1 MPLLHGRILIDFV
14 DPLIVAEKVATTEN
28 NKYITITQIVKEL
41 KEGRDGVGGTAVK
54 GKKRLLVRKNR
65 K

>member
-1 MPLLHGRILIDFV
+1 M
-14 DPLIVAEKVATTEN
+14 AEKVATTEN
-28 NKYITITQIVKEL
+28 NKYMTITQIVKEL